1 MHVCRIM
8 KGAEI
13 GSEVGF
19 YQGCFYVWSQM
30 LQNETQRQKIKY
42 YVLIMTRSRWRPV
55 GHSIV
60 RI

>member
-1 MHVCRIM
+1 M

-30 LQNETQRQKIKY
+30 LQSEAQRQKIT
-42 YVLIMTRSRWRPV
+42 YVAHYEAE
-55 GHSIV
+55 G

>member
-1 MHVCRIM
+1 M

-30 LQNETQRQKIKY
+30 LQNEAQRQKIKY
-42 YVLIMTRSRWRPV
+42 YMLIMTRRRIWRPV
-55 GHSIV
+55 AHSTV